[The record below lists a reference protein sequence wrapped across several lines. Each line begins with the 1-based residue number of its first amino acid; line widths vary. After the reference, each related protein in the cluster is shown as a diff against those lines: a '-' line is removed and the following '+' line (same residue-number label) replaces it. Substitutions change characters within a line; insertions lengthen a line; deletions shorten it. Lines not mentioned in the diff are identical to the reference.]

1 MGDCVPLTYLVK
13 SAKKTKFSNTLV
25 DPMNLLQFYGQVV
38 QETKPVAWPTRRETL
53 ITALMVVVLTVVAS
67 LFFFL
72 ADQLF
77 AYVIGSII
85 G

>member
-1 MGDCVPLTYLVK
+1 MRITLP
-13 SAKKTKFSNTLV
+13 KKPSFKQPV
-25 DPMNLLQFYGQVV
+25 YPMKLFQFYRQVV
-38 QETKPVAWPTRRETL
+38 QETKKVTWPTRRETL
-53 ITALMVVVLTVVAS
+53 ITALMVLILCTLAA

-77 AYVIGSII
+77 AYVIGLIV

>member
-1 MGDCVPLTYLVK
+1 MKL
-13 SAKKTKFSNTLV
+13 F
-25 DPMNLLQFYGQVV
+25 QFYRQVV
-38 QETKPVAWPTRRETL
+38 QETKKVTWPTRRETL
-53 ITALMVVVLTVVAS
+53 ITALMVLILCTLAA

-77 AYVIGSII
+77 AYVIGLIV